1 MQRVSEA
8 RQLTVMVERDGGQMS
23 WLRGV
28 ESPHFTK
35 EFI

>member
-1 MQRVSEA
+1 MQRISKA
-8 RQLTVMVERDGGQMS
+8 LQLTVIVERDGGQMS

-28 ESPHFTK
+28 EFPHFTK